1 VTRRQQ
7 IELLLRSRFDHVAT
21 GVRDSL
27 ASLKTT
33 RGPAPSKRVECP
45 DCGGE
50 GKRKVRGMAAPC
62 KTCGGS
68 WMGGKLGEVH
78 VFQPGRGWIEVDD
91 YTGQS
96 VSTLAAPQPERMTTV
111 RCDGCGG
118 AGFDPRSEDRRCRY
132 CLGSGVR
139 EIPARSLSLT
149 HEGRSSKLS
158 DAGRYEGDQGS
169 EARAKAE
176 SFGSFE
182 ALDEA
187 LRSMRSTHPGYY
199 HSLLVSLGEREGTC
213 RARFVDAAYTWLDR
227 MLPTELRVPRYA
239 ADAEERKQRQLRETK
254 GRHSDRRVRS
264 DRDAKIR
271 EMRSEGHS
279 PTMIAMRFNLS
290 RSVVYEILGKT
301 NGDEVAA

>member
-1 VTRRQQ
+1 
-7 IELLLRSRFDHVAT
+7 
-21 GVRDSL
+21 VRDSL

-50 GKRKVRGMAAPC
+50 GAVRSRDSFSVVLKWWRRFRSNDANGVTQCA
-62 KTCGGS
+62 
-68 WMGGKLGEVH
+68 LGWGDR
-78 VFQPGRGWIEVDD
+78 GRGWIEVDD

-118 AGFDPRSEDRRCRY
+118 AGFDPRSDDRRCRY

-149 HEGRSSKLS
+149 HEGRSRKPS

-176 SFGSFE
+176 SFGSFD

-227 MLPTELRVPRYA
+227 VLPTELRVPRYA

-301 NGDEVAA
+301 NGDEVAAA